1 MEDRREDSDRNKE
14 ARIEGE
20 RQGET
25 DRYCRRRETG
35 AHQKIEVLIP
45 ISFIL

>member
-20 RQGET
+20 TRRDRQIEGERQELT
-25 DRYCRRRETG
+25 KR
-35 AHQKIEVLIP
+35 
-45 ISFIL
+45 